1 MRSKDLSESSM
12 TTSHRLLNLMR
23 ISIQIHREV
32 LNGPRKILSQR
43 SLSLNTI
50 EIPTGMQTRKRVTN
64 PEMIMISQGLR
75 ALSIPSVEMMKTKFW
90 EP

>member
-1 MRSKDLSESSM
+1 
-12 TTSHRLLNLMR
+12 LNLMR

-50 EIPTGMQTRKRVTN
+50 EIPTGMQTRKRVKN
-64 PEMIMISQGLR
+64 PEMIMISQELR
-75 ALSIPSVEMMKTKFW
+75 ALSIPSVETMKMKCW